1 MGVLMCVVGIGI
13 VCFCFPYIRCFF
25 KRLSLLSKIKNA
37 CREKGYR
44 LQGMHPF
51 WFLGGKNGKRC
62 DCTIETAEEVLA
74 IKLFGMPRRRR
85 VLVFT
90 EKREYF
96 TRILVGML
104 LLIRESFDSKAKQ
117 LPEYDFTCVNKEA
130 LDDKKTRKILL
141 VNPVPMEML
150 MQAERGKESKLSPF
164 PMENMPKENAKER
177 ILSPGDELYGLEV
190 ANLTW
195 LLKELE
201 R

>member
-13 VCFCFPYIRCFF
+13 VCFCFPYIRCFL

-44 LQGMHPF
+44 LQGTHPF
-51 WFLGGKNGKRC
+51 WFLGGKSGKRC
-62 DCTIETAEEVLA
+62 DCTIETAEEVIA

-117 LPEYDFTCVNKEA
+117 LPEYDFTCADYKA
-130 LDDKKTRKILL
+130 SDDKKFRKILL

-150 MQAERGKESKLSPF
+150 MQAERGHPRWHR
-164 PMENMPKENAKER
+164 PER
-177 ILSPGDELYGLEV
+177 RRSAGCRLPPAWRGAHGNGNRDSQRPDPQP
-190 ANLTW
+190 
-195 LLKELE
+195 
-201 R
+201 

>member
-25 KRLSLLSKIKNA
+25 KRISLLSKIKNA

-44 LQGMHPF
+44 LQGTHCF
-51 WFLGGKNGKRC
+51 WFLGGKSGKRC
-62 DCTIETAEEVLA
+62 DCTIETAEEVIA

-90 EKREYF
+90 EKKEYF

-104 LLIRESFDSKAKQ
+104 LLVRETFDSKAKP
-117 LPEYDFTCVNKEA
+117 LPEYDFVQAGKA
-130 LDDKKTRKILL
+130 VSSDKKLRKILL

-164 PMENMPKENAKER
+164 PMENMPKENAKET
-177 ILSPGDELYGLEV
+177 ILSPGDEVYGMEV
-190 ANLTW
+190 ANLSW
-195 LLKELE
+195 LLRQLQ
-201 R
+201 

>member
-13 VCFCFPYIRCFF
+13 VCFCFPYIRCFL

-44 LQGMHPF
+44 LQGTHPF
-51 WFLGGKNGKRC
+51 WFLGGKSGKRC

-90 EKREYF
+90 EKREYL
-96 TRILVGML
+96 TRLLVGMI
-104 LLIRESFDSKAKQ
+104 LLIRDSFDSKANQ

-130 LDDKKTRKILL
+130 SDDKKLRKLLL

-164 PMENMPKENAKER
+164 PMENMQKENSKER
-177 ILSPGDELYGLEV
+177 ILSPGDELYGMEV
-190 ANLTW
+190 ANLSW
-195 LLKELE
+195 LLKELM

>member
-62 DCTIETAEEVLA
+62 DFTIETAEEVLA
-74 IKLFGMPRRRR
+74 IKLFGMPRRKR

-96 TRILVGML
+96 TRILVGVL
-104 LLIRESFDSKAKQ
+104 LLIKEAFDGKAK
-117 LPEYDFTCVNKEA
+117 LFPEYDFVTACTMVSG
-130 LDDKKTRKILL
+130 DKKLRKILL
-141 VNPVPMEML
+141 VNPVPMEM
-150 MQAERGKESKLSPF
+150 MFRKERGKENKLSHF

>member
-1 MGVLMCVVGIGI
+1 MKFRLCVLGI
-13 VCFCFPYIRCFF
+13 VIIILCIPYIRLFF

-51 WFLGGKNGKRC
+51 WFLGGKSGKRC
-62 DCTIETAEEVLA
+62 DCSIETAEEVLA

-130 LDDKKTRKILL
+130 LDDKKIRKIHHPLCFI
-141 VNPVPMEML
+141 V
-150 MQAERGKESKLSPF
+150 
-164 PMENMPKENAKER
+164 ENDPQRKTSAIFCRNDIDVVFCLHFI
-177 ILSPGDELYGLEV
+177 ILF
-190 ANLTW
+190 
-195 LLKELE
+195 
-201 R
+201 